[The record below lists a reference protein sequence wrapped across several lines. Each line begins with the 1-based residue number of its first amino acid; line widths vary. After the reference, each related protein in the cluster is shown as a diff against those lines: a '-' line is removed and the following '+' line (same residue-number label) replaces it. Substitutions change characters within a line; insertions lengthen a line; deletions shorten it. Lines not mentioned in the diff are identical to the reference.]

1 MLETWQILLVA
12 VVTVLTILLTVVGV
26 QVVYI
31 LRQVREILRKT
42 NNILDNAGDLTKTLA
57 SSFGSV
63 AGFGAGLKAAV
74 KLISLFKKRK
84 ESEDR

>member
-31 LRQVREILRKT
+31 LKEVREILRKT
-42 NNILDNAGDLTKTLA
+42 NNILNNAGEMTKTIA

-63 AGFGAGLKAAV
+63 AGFGAGLKAAMKFV
-74 KLISLFKKRK
+74 SLFKKKK
-84 ESEDR
+84 ESGES